1 MKGQQEYAKSQN
13 VNATLEGLCKSL
25 QKQNQD
31 LIDENKK
38 LQNDEKE
45 VRSKLA
51 SDFQTRINTI
61 SSELEK
67 HATEHLRK
75 TKENELYSYF
85 FFVLK
90 IWNFV
95 VSERNWRKLL
105 KSSKV
110 VKRFL
115 EMNTKIEV
123 NFKKKE

>member
-85 FFVLK
+85 FLY
-90 IWNFV
+90 
-95 VSERNWRKLL
+95 WRFEI
-105 KSSKV
+105 S
-110 VKRFL
+110 
-115 EMNTKIEV
+115 
-123 NFKKKE
+123 